1 MRFFPSA
8 PGTTTP
14 DLPTRRRRRLA
25 AYAVLVLACSGIAAP
40 LAHADNDREHTL
52 KQRQD
57 RVQGRIHHASHD
69 LDESSKAYARA
80 SARLDHARTELR
92 QARARLQR
100 VHDRLDDARRQAD
113 RLQRELREAQAK
125 LDKAAVAL
133 REARDEVASQ
143 REELRGRVIGEA
155 TTGNPELAALSSLL
169 DSGSVEDVI
178 VNQTASG
185 LVVGRETDVLAD
197 LEDAEAAVEDHKHE
211 VETARNQ
218 VERKKEA
225 ADRTV
230 QRVHGLVSDARETK
244 ERVGH
249 LVTKASHARHAALRA
264 RAHDRAALQRL
275 EKREARIKQRI
286 LALSR
291 RQSGSYTG
299 PTDGLLQYPVNGP
312 VTSPFGWRIHP
323 IYGYWGLHNGTDF
336 GAACGAPLVA
346 SASGTVINEYYDEV
360 YGNRLYLAI
369 GKING
374 NTITLV
380 YNHMSSYAVGEG
392 AHVSRGQLVGRVG
405 QTGWATGCHLHF
417 IVMRNGTPVDPMGYL

>member
-1 MRFFPSA
+1 
-8 PGTTTP
+8 
-14 DLPTRRRRRLA
+14 
-25 AYAVLVLACSGIAAP
+25 VLACSGIAP
-40 LAHADNDREHTL
+40 LAQADDNDREHTL

-57 RVQGRIHHASHD
+57 QVQGRIHHASHD

-80 SARLDHARTELR
+80 TARLDSARTELR
-92 QARARLQR
+92 QSRARLER
-100 VHDRLDDARRQAD
+100 VRDRLGDARRQAE
-113 RLQRELREAQAK
+113 RLQRELKDAQAK
-125 LDKAAVAL
+125 LDKAAAAL
-133 REARDEVASQ
+133 REARDEVADQ
-143 REELRGRVIGEA
+143 RDELRGTVIGEA
-155 TTGNPELAALSSLL
+155 TAGNPQLEAISSFL
-169 DSGSVEDVI
+169 DSGSVEDII
-178 VNQTASG
+178 VSQTASG

-197 LEDAEAAVEDHKHE
+197 LEDAEAAVEDHKAE
-211 VETARNQ
+211 VEAARNQ
-218 VERKKEA
+218 VERKKVA

-230 QRVHGLVSDARETK
+230 QRVHGLVTDARETK

-249 LVTKASHARHAALRA
+249 LVTKATHARRAALRA

-275 EKREARIKQRI
+275 EKREERIKQRI
-286 LALSR
+286 LELSR

-336 GAACGAPLVA
+336 GAPCGAPLVA
-346 SASGTVINEYYDEV
+346 SASGTVIDEHYDEV

-380 YNHMSSYAVGEG
+380 YNHMSAYAVGEG
-392 AHVSRGQLVGRVG
+392 AHVARGQMVGRVG
-405 QTGWATGCHLHF
+405 ETGWATGCHLHF